1 MARSVYQTPLTLV
14 VWALVISLVIFY
26 LQDSILDD
34 NFEELVEVWVLH
46 VWLSCDCHVTST
58 CAFIWQVAVG
68 DNARLQQEL
77 VYELVQHKDL
87 KMAAH
92 FAVLYKVPKEK
103 QPCEVDAY
111 IAEHG
116 RR

>member
-1 MARSVYQTPLTLV
+1 M
-14 VWALVISLVIFY
+14 
-26 LQDSILDD
+26 
-34 NFEELVEVWVLH
+34 
-46 VWLSCDCHVTST
+46 
-58 CAFIWQVAVG
+58 AVG

>member
-46 VWLSCDCHVTST
+46 V
-58 CAFIWQVAVG
+58 
-68 DNARLQQEL
+68 
-77 VYELVQHKDL
+77 
-87 KMAAH
+87 
-92 FAVLYKVPKEK
+92 
-103 QPCEVDAY
+103 
-111 IAEHG
+111 
-116 RR
+116 